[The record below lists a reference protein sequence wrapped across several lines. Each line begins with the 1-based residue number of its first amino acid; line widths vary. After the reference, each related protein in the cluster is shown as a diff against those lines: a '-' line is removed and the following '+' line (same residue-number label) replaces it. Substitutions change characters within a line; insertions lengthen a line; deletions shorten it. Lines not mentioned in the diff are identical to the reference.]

1 MPVPTDA
8 RDRIDAY
15 ERVVHA
21 AMPTFPFWYL
31 GVLGT
36 HPDSAG
42 RRWGRAVMDAGLR
55 RAAADGM
62 PAVLETSNPVNVEI
76 YRRSGWRVINT
87 VTEPVPVWVMQQ

>member
-1 MPVPTDA
+1 
-8 RDRIDAY
+8 
-15 ERVVHA
+15 
-21 AMPTFPFWYL
+21 
-31 GVLGT
+31 
-36 HPDSAG
+36 
-42 RRWGRAVMDAGLR
+42 MDAGLR